1 MGLFGGNKPI
11 WMSAGLSS
19 VKALRYVKAC
29 EDQEELVQIVL
40 NGKLDNYKEAALLNI
55 KDKNVL
61 KDLAKKLD
69 TNLAIKALLQAED
82 EEGLKSIIDNTDKE
96 DLYSVSFA
104 IRGINDEDYL
114 YNLAKENL
122 AEPDLLTEC
131 AKKIN
136 NQSYLSELGKKWNP
150 FAAKYIAEKTND
162 VELLRDM
169 VKSYSSEPP
178 HPGQLYAF
186 VEAEN
191 EVHRI
196 AEDRLRKLKQQ

>member
-96 DLYSVSFA
+96 KLYSVSFA

-122 AEPDLLTEC
+122 DKTDLLTEC

-162 VELLRDM
+162 VELLREM
-169 VKSYSSEPP
+169 VKSYSDEPP

-196 AEDRLRKLKQQ
+196 AKNRLIELKKK

>member
-19 VKALRYVKAC
+19 VKALNYVKAC

-40 NGKLDNYKEAALLNI
+40 NGKLDTYKETALLNI

-82 EEGLKSIIDNTDKE
+82 EDGLKSIINNTEKKK
-96 DLYSVSFA
+96 LFSVAFA

-122 AEPDLLTEC
+122 VVTDVLTEC

-169 VKSYSSEPP
+169 VNSYSSEPP
-178 HPGQLYAF
+178 HAGQLYAL

-196 AEDRLRKLKQQ
+196 ATNRLAELKNK

>member
-19 VKALRYVKAC
+19 VKTLRYVKAC

-82 EEGLKSIIDNTDKE
+82 EDGLKSIIDNTDKE

-122 AEPDLLTEC
+122 DKTDLLTEC

-169 VKSYSSEPP
+169 VNSYSSEPP
-178 HPGQLYAF
+178 HPGQLYVF

-196 AEDRLRKLKQQ
+196 AKNRLIELKKK